1 MISENSGGSNGF
13 SLLEGGERS
22 DKNNPSNLTSNQRSS
37 MTSSQRS
44 ECCSLADEA
53 SWKIPFG
60 LLGLFTFI
68 AFILAC
74 VGVSMGSSNSD
85 SIDSLTADMS
95 TKADKP
101 DTDSDAPDPD
111 CPYGD
116 VIWGQEPIPGPGGHN
131 FYQVVGGSKA
141 AITWHSAM
149 KDAQSRCYRKHK
161 GYLVNI
167 GSADE
172 DAFVNQIIQG
182 TGGFSSGDA
191 AWIGATDM
199 LEEGTFSWIGPKKM
213 VRGVAFYKNGLPID
227 GAYTNWADGE
237 PNEGGASELSEDCV
251 SKYGSGDF
259 KWNDKNCYYTN
270 PFFVVEFG
278 PPKDKDEY
286 EEQNDD
292 TLDDDALESNDDG
305 STDDSKK

>member
-1 MISENSGGSNGF
+1 MENSTGGSNGF

-22 DKNNPSNLTSNQRSS
+22 DKNNLTTNQRSS
-37 MTSSQRS
+37 LSTRQS
-44 ECCSLADEA
+44 ECCSFADET

-60 LLGLFTFI
+60 LLSLFTFI

-85 SIDSLTADMS
+85 SIDSLNVDMNS
-95 TKADKP
+95 ALSVVP
-101 DTDSDAPDPD
+101 DPDAENPDPD

-116 VIWGQEPIPGPGGHN
+116 VTWGQEPIAGPGGTN

-149 KDAQSRCYRKHK
+149 RDAQSRCYNKHK

-167 GSADE
+167 GSQAE
-172 DAFVNQIIQG
+172 DTYVSQLIQS
-182 TGGFSSGDA
+182 TGGFSSGDN
-191 AWIGATDM
+191 AWIGATDQS
-199 LEEGTFSWIGPKKM
+199 EEGTFSWIGPKKM
-213 VRGVAFYKNGLPID
+213 VKGVPFFKDGLPID

-237 PNEGGASELSEDCV
+237 PNEGGASGLSEDCV
-251 SKYGSGDF
+251 SKYGGGDG

-278 PPKDKDEY
+278 PPTEKMEEEY
-286 EEQNDD
+286 EEKYDD
-292 TLDDDALESNDDG
+292 SLDDDALEETDETQDD
-305 STDDSKK
+305 KE

>member
-1 MISENSGGSNGF
+1 MCDCFLHG
-13 SLLEGGERS
+13 
-22 DKNNPSNLTSNQRSS
+22 
-37 MTSSQRS
+37 
-44 ECCSLADEA
+44 SLADEA

-161 GYLVNI
+161 VCDRHVPRVLHCRHNAHASHNPCALSDQGYLVNI

-182 TGGFSSGDA
+182 TGGYVPSASCCTSSA
-191 AWIGATDM
+191 
-199 LEEGTFSWIGPKKM
+199 
-213 VRGVAFYKNGLPID
+213 
-227 GAYTNWADGE
+227 
-237 PNEGGASELSEDCV
+237 
-251 SKYGSGDF
+251 
-259 KWNDKNCYYTN
+259 
-270 PFFVVEFG
+270 
-278 PPKDKDEY
+278 
-286 EEQNDD
+286 
-292 TLDDDALESNDDG
+292 
-305 STDDSKK
+305 